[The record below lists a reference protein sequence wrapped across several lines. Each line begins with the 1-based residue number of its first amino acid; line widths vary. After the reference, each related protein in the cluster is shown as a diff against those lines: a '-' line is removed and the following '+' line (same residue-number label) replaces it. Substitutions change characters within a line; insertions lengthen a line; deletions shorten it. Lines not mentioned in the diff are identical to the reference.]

1 MRQGHER
8 MPGAK
13 QNSHARPGHR
23 RSSFGSKQERKPE
36 RERKPETTRKFKRAV
51 NPEQNREF
59 ECNPAMASGR
69 PLQNAAS
76 EKSAVCRTL
85 LAYRDRHFD
94 RLASCRE
101 RRRAGNAGGSDCSAQ
116 MWTCFTVLFKF
127 PALSNEPLLVLFPAT
142 LTERKSDPESNV
154 LSTKL
159 SNSIGLLST
168 IAPKRAIPIQLATA
182 GTGVSRSP
190 PFAAG
195 RETIEMAIPY
205 NGQDVNEHEI
215 REPYGYG
222 IRLCENRSREKRSRE
237 KRSLGEKIPG
247 EIEMIPIGEKIPGE
261 KIPGEKIPRR
271 KDPARKDP
279 RRKDPLARFI
289 AVDFDADN
297 SWVNVTRE
305 KTASCSRSR
314 MRKAKIAAFLVIS
327 TD

>member
-205 NGQDVNEHEI
+205 NGQDTESIHKLNIEGKED
-215 REPYGYG
+215 
-222 IRLCENRSREKRSRE
+222 ENAISTPKSHKYEAGLFIFL
-237 KRSLGEKIPG
+237 SLWLWNSI
-247 EIEMIPIGEKIPGE
+247 M
-261 KIPGEKIPRR
+261 
-271 KDPARKDP
+271 
-279 RRKDPLARFI
+279 FI